1 MDEQEEEEESM
12 QTLGGATTSYS
23 CMKIVVAIRPAAAG
37 LRSELE
43 SLLFG
48 EVDVVVFFNLFL
60 IVEFQKFFIS
70 LSVLPG
76 RRAAI

>member
-1 MDEQEEEEESM
+1 MDEHDEEEESM
-12 QTLGGATTSYS
+12 QTLGAMTSYS
-23 CMKIVVAIRPAAAG
+23 CMKIVVAIRGVA

-48 EVDVVVFFNLFL
+48 EVDEVFFNLFL